1 MAQFIPF
8 HLPSIGEEEITAVT
22 NVLRSGWLTTGPVAH
37 SFEKEFAEYI
47 GCKHALAVNSGTA
60 AMQLALEAVGVR
72 SGDEVIVPTNTFT
85 ATAEVVTYFG
95 ATPVLC
101 DNLPD
106 GFNMDPTDAERK
118 ISPRTKAIVPVHIG
132 GEPCDMAAIGALA
145 ARHRL
150 PVIEDAAHALPAAFE
165 GRRVGTMSDFTAF
178 SFYAT
183 KTITTGEGGML
194 TTDNDAYAKRASMM
208 RLHGIGNDDAWKRY
222 SRAGSWAY
230 QVLEAGY
237 KFNMPDVLAA
247 LGVAQLRKCETFLR
261 QRRLVAELYLS
272 KLAEIE
278 ELELPPVG
286 GANCEHSWHLFIIR
300 LKKDCLKI
308 DRDLF
313 IEELKAVGVG
323 ASVHFIPLHRHP
335 FYQKRYGYQADS
347 FPNAENAFS
356 RCISLPIYPDLKES
370 QVEHVVQAV
379 QNIVCKYRKNA
390 PVSLPSTR
398 C

>member
-1 MAQFIPF
+1 MSSFVPF

-22 NVLRSGWLTTGPVAH
+22 DVLRSGWLTTGPVAKA
-37 SFEKEFAEYI
+37 FEKEFADYI
-47 GCKHALAVNSGTA
+47 GCKHALAVSSGTA
-60 AMQLALEAVGVR
+60 AMQLALEAIGLR
-72 SGDEVIVPTNTFT
+72 PGDEVLVPTNTFT

-95 ATPVLC
+95 AVPILC

-106 GFNMDPTDAERK
+106 GFNMDPADAERK
-118 ISPRTKAIVPVHIG
+118 IGPRAKAIIPVHVG
-132 GEPCDMAAIGALA
+132 GEPCDMAALGALA

-150 PVIEDAAHALPAAFE
+150 PIIEDAAHALPAAFE
-165 GRRVGTMSDFTAF
+165 GRRVGTISDFTAF

-194 TTDNDAYAKRASMM
+194 TTDNDAYAKRVSIM

-230 QVLEAGY
+230 QVVDAGY

-247 LGVAQLRKCETFLR
+247 LGLAQLRKCETFLS
-261 QRRLVAELYLS
+261 QRRFVAEVYLS
-272 KLAEIE
+272 KLADIE
-278 ELELPPVG
+278 ELELPSVG
-286 GANCEHSWHLFIIR
+286 GANSEHSWHLFIIR
-300 LKKDCLKI
+300 LKADCLDI

-313 IEELKAVGVG
+313 IEELKQSGVG

-335 FYQKRYGYQADS
+335 FYQKRYGYRADG
-347 FPNAENAFS
+347 FPNAEDAFS
-356 RCISLPIYPDLKES
+356 RCISLPIYPDLKEA
-370 QVEHVVQAV
+370 QIAHVVQAI
-379 QNIVCKYRKNA
+379 QNIVSKYRNKSRA
-390 PVSLPSTR
+390 SLSSGR